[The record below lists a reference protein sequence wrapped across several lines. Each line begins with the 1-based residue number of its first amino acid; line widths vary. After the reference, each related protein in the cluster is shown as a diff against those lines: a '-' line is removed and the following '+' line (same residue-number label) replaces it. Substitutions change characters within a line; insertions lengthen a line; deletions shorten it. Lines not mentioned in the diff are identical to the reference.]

1 MNKYLIPIIAIAI
14 IGSVSA
20 FAISPYFTESS
31 IDEALPSGA
40 VVQPMMEETMMEETM
55 MEETMMEET
64 MMEETMM
71 EETMMEETMMEETMM
86 EETMMEETM
95 MEETMM
101 EETMMEETMME
112 ETMMEETMME
122 ETMMEET
129 MMEEITSVIYSG
141 TFIGVG
147 DGIHDAQG
155 DAYTIPLEDG
165 SNVLRLENFKSTN
178 GPDLYVYLATDDN
191 ASEFLNLGELKAN
204 KGNQNYEIPDDAD
217 LTKYNK
223 VLIWCKAFSV
233 LFGSAELSS

>member
-40 VVQPMMEETMMEETM
+40 VVQP
-55 MEETMMEET
+55 
-64 MMEETMM
+64 
-71 EETMMEETMMEETMM
+71 
-86 EETMMEETM
+86 
-95 MEETMM
+95 
-101 EETMMEETMME
+101 
-112 ETMMEETMME
+112 MME

>member
-1 MNKYLIPIIAIAI
+1 MPIIAAAIVVGFIA
-14 IGSVSA
+14 A
-20 FAISPYFTESS
+20 FAIFPYFTESQ
-31 IDEALPSGA
+31 IDEAIPSGA
-40 VVQPMMEETMMEETM
+40 VIPIREETMMEETM

-112 ETMMEETMME
+112 EP
-122 ETMMEET
+122 
-129 MMEEITSVIYSG
+129 IYYNG
-141 TFIGVG
+141 VFVGVG

-155 DAYTIPLEDG
+155 DAYTIPLENG

-178 GPDLYVYLATDDN
+178 GPDLYVYLSTDKY
-191 ASEFLNLGELKAN
+191 ASEFINLGELKAN
-204 KGNQNYEIPDDAD
+204 SGNQNYQIPDDVD
-217 LTKYNK
+217 LEKYNQ
-223 VLIWCKAFSV
+223 VLIWCKTFGV
-233 LFGSAELSS
+233 LFGNAELSSM